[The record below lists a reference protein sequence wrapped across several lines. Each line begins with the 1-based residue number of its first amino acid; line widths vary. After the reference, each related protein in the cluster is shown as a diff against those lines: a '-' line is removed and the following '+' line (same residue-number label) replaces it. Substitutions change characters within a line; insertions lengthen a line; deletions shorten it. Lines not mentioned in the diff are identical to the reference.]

1 MNIND
6 LPTPALLADADAL
19 EYNLKTMAAALP
31 GPRLRPHVKAHKC
44 TALAK
49 MQAGAGHKNFTCA
62 TIREIEGMAAAG
74 LGDDLLLANEV
85 LDARRLGAVKARVTV
100 AVDSV
105 PTVLAAAKAGIK
117 EVLIDVN
124 VGLPR
129 CGCAPHDAGRLADM
143 ARSRGLEVRG
153 VMGYEGH
160 AVGLDDRATREKLT
174 AQSMELL
181 THAHSATGGDI
192 ISAGGTGTFDINV
205 WANEIQAGSY
215 VLMDTAYA
223 KLNLPFRQGLTVLAT
238 VISATS
244 SHARRR
250 LRVEGPWN
258 GSRQPVDRRRSS
270 SLVCL
275 RRAHHVRAGF
285 TGEAGRQDSRHAGAH
300 RSDIRLSR
308 EGSPGA
314 RRAGPGNVADRSEGL
329 VAAGNLRGFSV
340 CVPPRSLARAVGYSS
355 AFDRAPP
362 RTLRATPRTT
372 RELP

>member
-1 MNIND
+1 MNIHD
-6 LPTPALLADADAL
+6 LPTPALLADVDAL
-19 EYNLKTMAAALP
+19 EHNLKTMAAALP

-49 MQAGAGHKNFTCA
+49 MQARAGHKNFTCA

-85 LDARRLGAVKARVTV
+85 LDARRLAVVKAHVTL
-100 AVDSV
+100 AVDSI
-105 PTVLAAAKAGIK
+105 PTVLAASEAGIK

-129 CGCAPHDAGRLADM
+129 CGCAPGDAGRLADL
-143 ARSRGLEVRG
+143 ARSKGLKVRG

-181 THAHSATGGDI
+181 IQAHRAAGGDI

-244 SHARRR
+244 SHA
-250 LRVEGPWN
+250 
-258 GSRQPVDRRRSS
+258 
-270 SLVCL
+270 
-275 RRAHHVRAGF
+275 
-285 TGEAGRQDSRHAGAH
+285 
-300 RSDIRLSR
+300 
-308 EGSPGA
+308 
-314 RRAGPGNVADRSEGL
+314 VADCGLKALGMDHGNPSIEGGHQVWFVSDEHITFGPSSPMKLGDRIRVMPAHIDPTIAYHERIHL
-329 VAAGNLRGFSV
+329 VHGEEILETWPIDLRGW
-340 CVPPRSLARAVGYSS
+340 
-355 AFDRAPP
+355 
-362 RTLRATPRTT
+362 
-372 RELP
+372 